1 NSNSNRT
8 CLLYEKFHSNYYEC
22 MKRSYAKIDIER
34 SNALKLSAYK
44 NKKMLEA
51 SAISHKIIQVTFYL
65 IENNKEFKLGH

>member
-1 NSNSNRT
+1 FSENTRKTEIPGVISNSNSNRT

-51 SAISHKIIQVTFYL
+51 SAISHKIIQ
-65 IENNKEFKLGH
+65 